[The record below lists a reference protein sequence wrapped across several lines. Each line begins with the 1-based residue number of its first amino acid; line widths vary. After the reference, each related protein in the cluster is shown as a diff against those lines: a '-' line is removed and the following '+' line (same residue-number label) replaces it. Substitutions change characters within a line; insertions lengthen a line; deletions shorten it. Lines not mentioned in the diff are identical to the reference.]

1 MARKTLTLYLAKP
14 DVQDF
19 EDILTEKAL
28 ERLRDLRTQI
38 VDAPEFADGGR
49 LFVFASAAF
58 TPSWLTELGR
68 HFALAD
74 NVITS
79 SASAILAFWVEGR
92 LFVSTFAA
100 GWMSVNEDNIE
111 GEFGLRVALNGLND
125 DKLRRLERANLG
137 DAMRGVSLS
146 PFQRD
151 FESFGLDD
159 ALDLVRKISG
169 VANNE
174 SSADVLTGAKSV
186 KLSGEFDV
194 SDLPALADECMAAFE
209 SVAYRDTSFRVL
221 DLVSP
226 VADRRLSNTLD
237 VEVCDR
243 IRNNTGEFELG
254 LPDNQE
260 VQTVGYKFVGPNK
273 RGYYADL
280 LLEHYI
286 SVLGDRLADLDPETI
301 RRHQILSVHDEPG
314 LSQKWS
320 IRMALV
326 GSLEHEGI
334 LYAINE
340 GEWYNL
346 NEAFK
351 ESIDRTFREYRS
363 EWTDQPVRMVKLLD
377 EDGNAKF
384 QSEASYNLDVA
395 GQKGWL
401 CLDTRLISVAGVQ
414 RSEFEVCDLLDIENK
429 RLVHVKKSS
438 RKSSVL
444 SHFFK
449 QGSNSAQQMAK
460 FGGAWD
466 ALGQLVEAEF
476 GQEQADALRAA
487 VADVERPWTVDFII
501 ADSTRMDG
509 QFNIPFFSKITMRDE
524 FSNLRAMGYQVRLQ
538 FLRLAREVI

>member
-1 MARKTLTLYLAKP
+1 
-14 DVQDF
+14 
-19 EDILTEKAL
+19 
-28 ERLRDLRTQI
+28 
-38 VDAPEFADGGR
+38 
-49 LFVFASAAF
+49 
-58 TPSWLTELGR
+58 
-68 HFALAD
+68 
-74 NVITS
+74 
-79 SASAILAFWVEGR
+79 
-92 LFVSTFAA
+92 
-100 GWMSVNEDNIE
+100 MSVNEDNIE